1 MTAETQ
7 SLSKMYMQGTFT
19 KKTKHTYLTK
29 HINVTYLNSL
39 YDVLSSHIIMSS
51 QIVVLEKP
59 FQRRETTCIIN

>member
-19 KKTKHTYLTK
+19 KKTKHTYLNK

-59 FQRRETTCIIN
+59 FQRRATTCIIN